1 MQNVTRCRRRFRLG
15 TRERLPYFPCPSPWC
30 VEEQAGGRLMRHQHD
45 HDRSALNARD
55 VIEGCGILPLELAD
69 VSHMT
74 DEAIAEDIAG
84 DPDAMAFTDA
94 DGVALRIQMIRSG
107 LSLSQA

>member
-1 MQNVTRCRRRFRLG
+1 
-15 TRERLPYFPCPSPWC
+15 
-30 VEEQAGGRLMRHQHD
+30 MRHQHD
-45 HDRSALNARD
+45 HDLSALNARD

-74 DEAIAEDIAG
+74 DEAIAENIAG
-84 DPDAMAFTDA
+84 NPDATAFTDA

-107 LSLSQA
+107 LSLSQAQSWPMETSVFAWCERFRLR